1 MVRKMTQQQPTATWH
16 RQFVLDLL
24 PAGSVGAEI
33 GVHQGD
39 FSQVILDVVSPAL
52 LHLIDPWHHEPSPTY
67 EKAWY
72 GGQAEQGQQEMDAR
86 YAGVLARF
94 DDAIRTGTV
103 VVHRGAS
110 DEVLGGLSDGSLDWV
125 YIDGNHLYEF
135 AATDLALS
143 LAKVRVGGLIT
154 GDDYAEGGWWEGG
167 VKRAVDEF
175 AGTAPVRQVEI
186 RNGQYVFERL
196 PG

>member
-1 MVRKMTQQQPTATWH
+1 MTQPHQPTDAD
-16 RQFVLDLL
+16 RRRFVLDLL
-24 PAGSVGAEI
+24 PPASVGAEI

-39 FSQVILDVVSPAL
+39 FSQVILTVVAPAR

-72 GGQAEQGQQEMDAR
+72 GGQAEQGQQEMDER
-86 YAGVLARF
+86 HAGVVARF
-94 DDAIRTGTV
+94 AEPIRTGQV
-103 VVHRGAS
+103 VVHRGPS
-110 DEVLGGLSDGSLDWV
+110 DEVLGSLPEGSLDWV

-135 AATDLALS
+135 VANDLARS
-143 LAKVRVGGLIT
+143 LRAVHPGGLIT

-175 AGTAPVRQVEI
+175 AITAPVRQVEI

-196 PG
+196 PD